1 MGRKF
6 SYLRRLKMVLA
17 LLRTNVA
24 QHKDKRRKT
33 IQSNYHYKKTMLARF
48 FAVLKDEDVTGKT
61 RE

>member
-1 MGRKF
+1 
-6 SYLRRLKMVLA
+6 MVLA